1 MTGFYAWAALAAF
14 GFVAAATL
22 ISRPEQMWANLY
34 ALDDLLGGRSS
45 CLQQS
50 RSSSQIVGSL
60 IVLILLIFGIGAAA
74 VAKQLG
80 ASP

>member
-34 ALDDLLGGRSS
+34 ALMI
-45 CLQQS
+45 CLAAGVLFTAVKKFEPN
-50 RSSSQIVGSL
+50 RWL
-60 IVLILLIFGIGAAA
+60 AIVLILLIFGIGAAA